1 MRATLCIPDELID
14 EVQRL
19 SGKKSK
25 TQAIVTVME
34 EYVRRRKMEDLLAL
48 RGKVEIDYDWERE
61 EAVELKAAE
70 EREIYG
76 AAPPSSRC
84 NCAQVD
90 IRSHFPTS

>member
-19 SGKKSK
+19 SGKKTK

-48 RGKVEIDYDWERE
+48 RGKVAVEYDWERE
-61 EAVELKAAE
+61 EEAELKAAE
-70 EREIYG
+70 ERERY
-76 AAPPSSRC
+76 AA
-84 NCAQVD
+84 Q
-90 IRSHFPTS
+90 